1 MVYITV
7 KQSPMFHQMT
17 LEELLFGKPTTT
29 TVLNT
34 SDSNTRTYEVAAV
47 SEHFLRKVDVDS
59 LIRRLVNYNESTEE
73 LRGKDRHSLYKSF
86 CIPKKS
92 GGLRHINAPVPE
104 LMDALRRQKTI
115 YEENFHALYHTSAFA
130 YIEKRSTIDAV
141 KRHQANESK
150 WFGKLDLH
158 DFFGSTTLDFVM
170 DMFSMVFPFSEV
182 VRVPEG
188 EEQLRKALELAFLD
202 GGLPQGTPI
211 SPIITNIMMIPFDF
225 KLTKA
230 LREFDGRQFVY
241 TRYADDFIISSKYDF
256 DVQKVENLVVAMLA
270 EFGAPFSIN
279 ANKTRYGSSAGRNW
293 NLGVM
298 LNKDN
303 QITVGYRRKRHFQ
316 SMLYNYIRDKRNGVA
331 WPQEDI
337 RELQG
342 LHSYYHM
349 VEPDVIDAIIGHIN
363 EKMRVNVIQEI
374 KNDLR

>member
-17 LEELLFGKPTTT
+17 LEELLFGNPTTT

-73 LRGKDRHSLYKSF
+73 LRGKDRHALYKSF

-188 EEQLRKALELAFLD
+188 KEQLRKALELAFLD

-241 TRYADDFIISSKYDF
+241 TRYADDFII
-256 DVQKVENLVVAMLA
+256 
-270 EFGAPFSIN
+270 
-279 ANKTRYGSSAGRNW
+279 
-293 NLGVM
+293 
-298 LNKDN
+298 
-303 QITVGYRRKRHFQ
+303 
-316 SMLYNYIRDKRNGVA
+316 
-331 WPQEDI
+331 
-337 RELQG
+337 
-342 LHSYYHM
+342 
-349 VEPDVIDAIIGHIN
+349 
-363 EKMRVNVIQEI
+363 
-374 KNDLR
+374 